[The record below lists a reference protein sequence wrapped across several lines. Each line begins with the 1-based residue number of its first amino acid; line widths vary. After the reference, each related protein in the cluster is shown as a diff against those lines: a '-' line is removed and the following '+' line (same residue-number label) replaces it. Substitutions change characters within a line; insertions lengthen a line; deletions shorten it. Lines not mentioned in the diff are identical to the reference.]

1 MTTTINPK
9 RAMVPLGDAPIQRV
23 DTDALRMA
31 IISALPGGSK
41 MTSDQANGLAIAA
54 QVGDRNPFAREIYMI
69 PGVGAMDASKSVL
82 SDFNEWL
89 ESHNDKAEWEYV
101 DVPQSDRDKMRLDP
115 RDTIVEVRLHL
126 KSLRDSWHEKGEAL
140 RSWGVPWQEIVKE
153 LGAKPPW
160 YTAYGICRFSEQKD
174 DPKTEKYPRTAEQK
188 WADMDAK
195 YSRIER
201 TQKRGRL
208 AIINKICPV
217 TTEQRRRV
225 KEIARAQ
232 ARALPPN
239 GHEKN
244 QRLLGRNDIE
254 SLLDVPASHVDADGV
269 IQEPEAQAH
278 PLIDDVIEA
287 DSRPAETRP
296 DEDQSAAEET
306 GQPDPA
312 DEEMATEEDAPLR
325 LSDELE
331 AIKSNLDTL
340 ADHYA
345 EQQRTV
351 SEKQAKFLFMLV
363 NETCGKDEQKR
374 KMFTLYL
381 AGHDHFP
388 DISHPYLLAIKD
400 SVIKPRPGDDGYS
413 HPDPE
418 AVKLANRIYNEM
430 RAALGQQPL
439 I

>member
-1 MTTTINPK
+1 MAATVNGVNTK
-9 RAMVPLGDAPIQRV
+9 RAMIPLGDAPIQKV
-23 DTDALRMA
+23 ETDALRMA
-31 IISALPGGSK
+31 IMNALPGGTK
-41 MTSDQANGLAIAA
+41 MTTDQANGLAIAS
-54 QVGDRNPFAREIYMI
+54 QIGDRNPFAREIYMI

-101 DVPQSDRDKMRLDP
+101 DVPQSQREKMHLDE
-115 RDTIVEVRLHL
+115 RDTIIEVRLHL
-126 KSLRDSWHEKGEAL
+126 KSLRDSWREKGEAL

-153 LGAKPPW
+153 LGTKPPF
-160 YTAYGICRFSEQKD
+160 YTAYGICRFNEQKD
-174 DPKTEKYPRTAEQK
+174 DPKTGPDAPKHPRTAEQK

-195 YSRIER
+195 FSRIER
-201 TQKRGRL
+201 TQKRGRI

-225 KEIARAQ
+225 KELSQAKAKVLSPFSHERA
-232 ARALPPN
+232 
-239 GHEKN
+239 
-244 QRLLGRNDIE
+244 QRLLGRNDME
-254 SLLDVPASHVDADGV
+254 SLIDSDGV
-269 IQEPEAQAH
+269 IHDTEMQAH
-278 PLIDDVIEA
+278 PPVDGFIEGDA
-287 DSRPAETRP
+287 YPAETQAKQQQDAYEHAQAEP
-296 DEDQSAAEET
+296 AESEVED
-306 GQPDPA
+306 
-312 DEEMATEEDAPLR
+312 DAPLK

-331 AIKSNLDTL
+331 AVKSNLDTL
-340 ADHYA
+340 ADNYA

-351 SEKQAKFLFMLV
+351 SEKQAKFLFVLV

-381 AGHDHFP
+381 TGHDHFP

-400 SVIKPRPGDDGYS
+400 LIIKPRQGDDGYN
-413 HPDPE
+413 HPDPD
-418 AVKLANRIYNEM
+418 AIKLANRIYNEM